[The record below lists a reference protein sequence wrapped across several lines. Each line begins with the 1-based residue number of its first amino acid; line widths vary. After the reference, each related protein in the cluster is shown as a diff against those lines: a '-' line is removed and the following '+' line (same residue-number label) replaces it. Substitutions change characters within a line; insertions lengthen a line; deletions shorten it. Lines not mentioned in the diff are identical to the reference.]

1 MPSGM
6 RGIFVGYVDKTW
18 RVFIPSLHKIVESG
32 NVRFDESVITKP
44 GGAILADNREY
55 TVEEFKYLIGTQ
67 HIDPDDGLQ
76 YTVKCIRRYRGNIVV
91 DRVLSCDIGKSR
103 VSVDTLYAL
112 DVASYSASQG
122 LITVTTDLKAAS
134 KSASTP
140 SRVTD
145 KVTAGSDHPL
155 WQCGQTREVVAPPS
169 SSSKRIRT
177 PSMVL
182 SDVPST
188 AAALPSLD
196 PPTRGTE
203 HHPVRRSPRLSVNL
217 SILKNLTLLEIYS
230 ATSTLP
236 QYFYIPKSHAQAILC
251 DGAQLWIETEESELG
266 SIREAGVIFKC
277 KLPHGKKALPCRW
290 VYALKTDSDN
300 VIVRYKARLV
310 IRGDYQKDGID
321 YDETFAPVV
330 RWESM

>member
-1 MPSGM
+1 
-6 RGIFVGYVDKTW
+6 
-18 RVFIPSLHKIVESG
+18 
-32 NVRFDESVITKP
+32 
-44 GGAILADNREY
+44 
-55 TVEEFKYLIGTQ
+55 
-67 HIDPDDGLQ
+67 
-76 YTVKCIRRYRGNIVV
+76 
-91 DRVLSCDIGKSR
+91 
-103 VSVDTLYAL
+103 
-112 DVASYSASQG
+112 
-122 LITVTTDLKAAS
+122 
-134 KSASTP
+134 
-140 SRVTD
+140 
-145 KVTAGSDHPL
+145 
-155 WQCGQTREVVAPPS
+155 
-169 SSSKRIRT
+169 
-177 PSMVL
+177 MVL

-230 ATSTLP
+230 ATSTLH
-236 QYFYIPKSHAQAILC
+236 QYFYIPKSHAHAILC
-251 DGAQLWIETEESELG
+251 DGAHLWIEAEESELG

-321 YDETFAPVV
+321 YDGCKMGIYATVSCPYCFA
-330 RWESM
+330 